1 MKNFTI
7 KNARVVDPANNVD
20 KIADVHVSNGKFVS
34 QSPDGAEAIDAN
46 GMLLIPGIVDIHA
59 HLREPGQTSKE
70 TIRTG
75 TSAAAAGGIT
85 SVVAM
90 PNTVPAVDN
99 TATVKLVDELIK
111 QNAVVKVYQT
121 GCITEGRAGQ
131 KLAPIGSL
139 KNAGVVAITDDG
151 GCVQNNE
158 LMLNALQYADMF
170 GLLVMDHCQEATL
183 TAKGQVHEGEWSYK
197 LGLAGWPSAGED
209 LIVSRDVILSH
220 YTGARVHLQHLSS
233 GYSVDI
239 VRRAKARGIKV
250 SAEATPHHIALTAAA
265 CDGFNTNAKMNPPLR
280 DESDRLSIIKG
291 LCDGTI
297 DVIATDH
304 APHSVNDKDK
314 EFDYAAF
321 GIIGF
326 ETSFSVC
333 YEALV
338 KSGAMPLE
346 KLVALMTC
354 NPARLLNLDAGTLSC
369 GAPADFALIDLD
381 AEYVYEKTFSRSS
394 NSPWLGKKLCAKV
407 MQTFVNGRRVYTA
420 ENGVEL

>member
-34 QSPDGAEAIDAN
+34 IAPDGAEAIDAS

-139 KNAGVVAITDDG
+139 KKAGVVAITDDG
-151 GCVQNNE
+151 GCVQNSE

-183 TAKGQVHEGEWSYK
+183 TARGQVHEGEWSYK

-297 DVIATDH
+297 DIIATDH

-369 GAPADFALIDLD
+369 GAPADFALVDLD

-420 ENGVEL
+420 ENGVEV

>member
-7 KNARVVDPANNVD
+7 KNARVIDPANGVD
-20 KIADVHVSNGKFVS
+20 KVKTVYVSNGKFAS
-34 QSPDGAEAIDAN
+34 KAAEKSEVIDAK
-46 GMLLIPGIVDIHA
+46 GLVLIPGIVDIHA

-70 TIRTG
+70 TILTG

-90 PNTVPAVDN
+90 PNTVPAVDSP
-99 TATVKLVDELIK
+99 ATVKLIDELIK

-139 KNAGVVAITDDG
+139 KKAGVIAITDDG
-151 GCVQNNE
+151 ACVQNNE
-158 LMLNALQYADMF
+158 LMRNALEYADMF
-170 GLLVMDHCQEATL
+170 GLLVMDHCQEASL
-183 TAKGQVHEGEWSYK
+183 TAKGQVHEGEWSCK

-220 YTGARVHLQHLSS
+220 YTGSRVHLQHLSS
-233 GYSVDI
+233 AYSVDT
-239 VRRAKARGIKV
+239 VRRAKSRGIKV
-250 SAEATPHHIALTAAA
+250 SAEATPHHIALTDAA
-265 CDGFNTNAKMNPPLR
+265 CEGFNTNAKMNPPLR
-280 DESDRLSIIKG
+280 SEADRKAIIKG

-333 YEALV
+333 YGALV
-338 KSGAMPLE
+338 KSGAMPLSR
-346 KLVALMTC
+346 LVELMASK
-354 NPARLLNLDAGTLSC
+354 PAELLGLNAGTLSI

-381 AEYVYEKTFSRSS
+381 AEYVYEKTYSRSS
-394 NSPWLGKKLCAKV
+394 NSPWLGKKLPAKV
-407 MQTFVNGRRVYTA
+407 MQTFVDGRRVYSA
-420 ENGVEL
+420 EKGIEA